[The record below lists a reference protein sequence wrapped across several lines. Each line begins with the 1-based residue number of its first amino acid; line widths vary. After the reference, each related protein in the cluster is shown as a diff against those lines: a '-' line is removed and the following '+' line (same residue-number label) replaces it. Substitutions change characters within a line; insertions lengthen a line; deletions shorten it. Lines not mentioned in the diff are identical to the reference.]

1 MDRDALQRKIA
12 MLEGE
17 ATFWDG
23 MASSEDDEV
32 RRILARRNAAQEQ
45 RTLDTLRRRL
55 GELAI

>member
-12 MLEGE
+12 MLEE
-17 ATFWDG
+17 ELTFWKG
-23 MASSEDDEV
+23 MAADENNEA